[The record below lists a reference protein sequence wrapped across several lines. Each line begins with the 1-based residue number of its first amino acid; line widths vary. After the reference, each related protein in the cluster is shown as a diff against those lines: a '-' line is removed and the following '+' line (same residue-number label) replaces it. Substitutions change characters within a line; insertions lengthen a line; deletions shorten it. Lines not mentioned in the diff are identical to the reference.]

1 MLKLSRAGQ
10 YRIIRRIGDI
20 DALKLIQSVWTAAKS
35 WKFQRISSNLG
46 REFANAREEKC
57 ASAVELR

>member
-1 MLKLSRAGQ
+1 MLTLSRAGQ
-10 YRIIRRIGDI
+10 YEIIRRIGDI
-20 DALKLIQSVWTAAKS
+20 DNPKLIQNPWITAKS